1 MISYWE
7 KSSLLNYDLIVIGGG
22 ITGMFCAL
30 SYREIY
36 PKAKIAILERGL
48 FSSGASTKNAGF
60 TCFGSLSELQDDSTK
75 MTEKELLTVLQLRLE
90 GLQLLRETLGDKNID
105 YQPNGGFELFFEEH
119 PKSLNSLSCFN
130 ELLYPIFKKEV
141 YTLKNSKIRDFGL
154 DKTHVKHLVENS
166 FEGQLNTGLMMQALR
181 AKINTENISFLSKV
195 EVSSFE
201 ESKEKSTL
209 LVSIQGQQIKLE
221 TRKIAVCNNAFAK
234 RFFPA
239 LELNPGRGLI
249 FITKPIKD
257 LKLRGSFHYNEGY
270 YYFRNIDNRVLF
282 GGGRD
287 LDIKTETTTS
297 FGVNSQIKQKLLED
311 LETFILP
318 GQSVPI
324 EMEWSGI
331 MGFGSKKI
339 PLLQKVGDHIAM
351 GVRLGGMGIAIGSK
365 IGKATAE
372 LLQE

>member
-60 TCFGSLSELQDDSTK
+60 ACFGSLSELIDDTNK
-75 MTEKELLTVLQLRLE
+75 MTKSELLNILKLRVE
-90 GLQLLRETLGDKNID
+90 GLQLLRDTLGDKNID
-105 YQPNGGFELFFEEH
+105 YQPNGGYELFFDQY
-119 PKSLNSLSCFN
+119 PKSLDSLAHFNS
-130 ELLYPIFKKEV
+130 LLYPIFNKEV
-141 YTLKNSKIRDFGL
+141 YSIKNSKIKDFGFE
-154 DKTHVKHLVENS
+154 TTRVKHLVENS
-166 FEGQLNTGLMMQALR
+166 FEGQLNTGMMMQSLR
-181 AKINTENISFLSKV
+181 SKINTANISFFSQV
-195 EVSSFE
+195 EVTSFE
-201 ESKEKSTL
+201 QTKDNNTL
-209 LVSIQGQQIKLE
+209 DVSIEGQPVKLQ

-234 RFFPA
+234 RFFPTI
-239 LELNPGRGLI
+239 ELNPGRGLVL
-249 FITKPIKD
+249 ITKPIKY
-257 LKLRGSFHYNEGY
+257 LKIKGSFHYNEGY
-270 YYFRNIDNRVLF
+270 YYFRNIDDRVLF

-287 LDIKTETTTS
+287 MDIKTETTTS
-297 FGVNSQIKQKLLED
+297 FGVNNKIKQKLLKD
-311 LETFILP
+311 LETFIVP
-318 GQSVPI
+318 GQSAPI

-331 MGFGSKKI
+331 MGFGSKKT

-372 LLQE
+372 LLKD